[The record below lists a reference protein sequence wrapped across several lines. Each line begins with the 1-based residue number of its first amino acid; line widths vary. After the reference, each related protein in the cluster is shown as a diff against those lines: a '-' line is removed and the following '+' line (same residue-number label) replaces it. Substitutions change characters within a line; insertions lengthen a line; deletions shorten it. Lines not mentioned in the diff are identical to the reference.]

1 MKNVPEKL
9 RLKKLLGEQKIKVK
23 KCSHQTKF
31 GPEFFFGVKRIWSP
45 RKCLSKKCYVK
56 KCLADL
62 KIKGFNE
69 YFDPKILVQKNFRL
83 KNLGPKK
90 FSFQKFWSKQIC
102 D

>member
-31 GPEFFFGVKRIWSP
+31 GPEFFFLVKRIWSP

-62 KIKGFNE
+62 KKKGLMNTL
-69 YFDPKILVQKNFRL
+69 IQK
-83 KNLGPKK
+83 
-90 FSFQKFWSKQIC
+90 SWSKKMFLSKFVIEH
-102 D
+102 